1 LVVLAGIFAALR
13 GIHAIAEQP
22 QPSSFVTER
31 LVVVGVTGRPQLT
44 EADRAILAPRLDTT
58 HVGSVA
64 ARGRYVPDCAAA
76 GWTTLGAGRR
86 AAVGGLCDPAVADG
100 AVTDWPD
107 RQAAAAARNGD
118 AVLGTLAASASGCVA
133 AVGPGAALAAARPD
147 GSLAAY
153 AAPKEFVDGGL
164 RLSCPVTLIDAGP
177 LSDEIIAKLATDDT
191 VTLIVTGIGPDPG
204 SSDRSLQVIYRLGAT
219 LPGWLTSASTRRE
232 GIVTL
237 TDLTRTLIDFT
248 RPDNAAVPVTVDG
261 SPFAVEEAPLTLAAI
276 DDHLAEAAVL
286 SNAVPA
292 AYLGVG
298 LTGVVLT
305 LIMIAGVAL
314 RRLRITRL
322 LLVPATVWLA
332 AMMLTG
338 VVPWSRSDSP
348 AAVAVAVFLGG
359 LALLTTTALVVARLL
374 TAPVAIVGAA
384 LTVAAFTVDAALG
397 GPVQPGSLLNS
408 RPIFAL
414 RWYGF
419 GNVTFGAYASAGLL
433 LAAYVASRFLVQ
445 GHRRAAVIAV
455 AVIGFGVVICEGWP
469 TMGSD
474 FGGVVSLTPP
484 VLWLMLALSGTAL
497 TWQRLLIAAGSAL
510 VAVAVISV
518 LDWARG
524 PDQRSHLGNFVQRIL
539 DGDAADV
546 VSRKAVAAYQSLTGP
561 LGIGALI
568 IGIALWVILF
578 RYAAPLIR
586 HDFTTIRPALIALL
600 GTAVLG
606 AVLNDAGG
614 SVWLTVTGYTTV
626 AIAWFC
632 ADHAV
637 RHGWTTNPSPTL
649 RR

>member
-1 LVVLAGIFAALR
+1 
-13 GIHAIAEQP
+13 
-22 QPSSFVTER
+22 
-31 LVVVGVTGRPQLT
+31 
-44 EADRAILAPRLDTT
+44 
-58 HVGSVA
+58 
-64 ARGRYVPDCAAA
+64 
-76 GWTTLGAGRR
+76 
-86 AAVGGLCDPAVADG
+86 
-100 AVTDWPD
+100 
-107 RQAAAAARNGD
+107 
-118 AVLGTLAASASGCVA
+118 
-133 AVGPGAALAAARPD
+133 
-147 GSLAAY
+147 
-153 AAPKEFVDGGL
+153 
-164 RLSCPVTLIDAGP
+164 
-177 LSDEIIAKLATDDT
+177 
-191 VTLIVTGIGPDPG
+191 
-204 SSDRSLQVIYRLGAT
+204 
-219 LPGWLTSASTRRE
+219 
-232 GIVTL
+232 
-237 TDLTRTLIDFT
+237 
-248 RPDNAAVPVTVDG
+248 
-261 SPFAVEEAPLTLAAI
+261 
-276 DDHLAEAAVL
+276 
-286 SNAVPA
+286 
-292 AYLGVG
+292 
-298 LTGVVLT
+298 
-305 LIMIAGVAL
+305 
-314 RRLRITRL
+314 
-322 LLVPATVWLA
+322 
-332 AMMLTG
+332 
-338 VVPWSRSDSP
+338 
-348 AAVAVAVFLGG
+348 
-359 LALLTTTALVVARLL
+359 
-374 TAPVAIVGAA
+374 
-384 LTVAAFTVDAALG
+384 
-397 GPVQPGSLLNS
+397 VQPGSLLNS

-419 GNVTFGAYASAGLL
+419 GNVTFAAYASAGLL
-433 LAAYVASRFLVQ
+433 LASYVASRFLVQ

-539 DGDAADV
+539 DGDAAEV

-586 HDFTTIRPALIALL
+586 QDFTTIRPALVALL

-626 AIAWFC
+626 TIAWFC

-637 RHGWTTNPSPTL
+637 RHGWTTTPPPTL